1 MDDLL
6 KATGYAAIVY
16 LMFNYLISFGS
27 GRPLVEWI
35 NPGRRYLPL
44 LALTMLGAAYGSL
57 RMAALKS
64 PDHSQIELV
73 KKLVTEEKAP
83 PEVVGAMSFVTF
95 AASIMLL
102 AGWCWWT
109 LPRAPQTFSANP
121 KDLLKEYTR
130 ALKHYVRW
138 KGGLDYAII
147 CEVRNGVLEV
157 IAQASADWDILRGLN
172 RLPGVHTPI
181 DRTALPLVEE
191 QKKAWTELALTLFKK
206 WPEFDKLMDSARQGS
221 TVAMQF
227 DLRYGA
233 AFCEMIEEES
243 HEPTRGNVG
252 IFLFTVTLNQ
262 YEVSTLISHKHF
274 SMLSHSIRHIRTG
287 VARG

>member
-16 LMFNYLISFGS
+16 LLFNYLISFGS

-35 NPGRRYLPL
+35 NPGRHYLPL
-44 LALTMLGAAYGSL
+44 LALTMLGGAYGSL
-57 RMAALKS
+57 RVAALRTPEKS
-64 PDHSQIELV
+64 QVELL
-73 KKLVTEEKAP
+73 KKLITEEKAP
-83 PEVVGAMSFVTF
+83 AEVVGAMSLFTF
-95 AASIMLL
+95 SVAILLL

-147 CEVRNGVLEV
+147 CEVRNGQLEV
-157 IAQASADWDILRGLN
+157 VATAAADWDILRGLN
-172 RLPGVHTPI
+172 RLPGVHTEI
-181 DRTALPLVEE
+181 NKAALPLVTE
-191 QKKAWTELALTLFKK
+191 QKKSWNDLALALFQK
-206 WPEFDKLMDSARQGS
+206 WPEYEQLMNTAKQGR
-221 TVAMQF
+221 TIAIQV

-233 AFCEMIEEES
+233 VFAEMLEEAVS
-243 HEPTRGNVG
+243 QPNGTQVG
-252 IFLFTVTLNQ
+252 IFLFTVSLNQ
-262 YEVSTLISHKHF
+262 YEVNILMAHKHF
-274 SMLSHSIRHIRTG
+274 SMLSQAIRHIRTG
-287 VARG
+287 ISRK